1 MYMSK
6 GTETRDRILA
16 SALRVASVEGLEGI
30 TIGRL
35 ADAVGLSKSGLFAH
49 FKSKEE
55 LQLAVLNAATEAFGE
70 VVFTPALAA
79 PRGEPRVRAFFEHWL
94 EWESHVSVPGGCIF
108 MHLSVELDDQEGPAR
123 DALVMAQRWWLDQLA
138 RATRLAVSAGDFRPD
153 VDAELFAFQMH
164 GILSAYYHAKRLLR
178 DPNAGERARKAFD
191 ALVVS
196 VSAPR

>member
-1 MYMSK
+1 MSK

-55 LQLAVLNAATEAFGE
+55 LQLAVLNAASEVFGE
-70 VVFTPALAA
+70 VVFKPALAA

-94 EWESHVSVPGGCIF
+94 EWEAHVAVLPQAPS
-108 MHLSVELDDQEGPAR
+108 SQSAR
-123 DALVMAQRWWLDQLA
+123 
-138 RATRLAVSAGDFRPD
+138 
-153 VDAELFAFQMH
+153 
-164 GILSAYYHAKRLLR
+164 
-178 DPNAGERARKAFD
+178 
-191 ALVVS
+191 LVVGHPAAARNDS
-196 VSAPR
+196 PASR